1 MVVQCPGCRARFDT
15 SLLDFGEEVL
25 NPNISVVRKTTERSS
40 WAAIAEEIQSGHAYR
55 AVSVG
60 DEIPFRLKNGENV
73 VAVAA
78 HENPY
83 WNNSMA
89 FVIKECLKDR
99 CQMNATNTNR
109 GGYAATKMRKHLIED
124 IVPLLP
130 DELVSVIKPRTI
142 VQKYNPTDID
152 GLGAEYKSSDLI
164 WIPSRT
170 EIVGPHEYFK
180 DIDYG
185 DTHFDF
191 FINEKS
197 RVKMLG
203 DETYS
208 WWLRSAS
215 SGYTFYTVA
224 NSGGGTSNGASASN
238 GVVFGFLI

>member
-1 MVVQCPGCRARFDT
+1 MLVQCPNCRAQFDMGF
-15 SLLDFGEEVL
+15 DFGEEVL
-25 NPNISVVRKTTERSS
+25 NPSISVVRRKTERSS
-40 WAAIAEEIQSGHAYR
+40 WTALAEEIQNGYAYR

-60 DEIPFRLKNGENV
+60 DEIPFTLKNGENV
-73 VAVAA
+73 VAVAV

-83 WNNSMA
+83 WNNSTA

-109 GGYAATKMRKHLIED
+109 GGYAATKMRKHLIDD

-142 VQKYNPTDID
+142 IQKYNN
-152 GLGAEYKSSDLI
+152 AEYKSTDLI

-170 EIVGPHEYFK
+170 EIVGPHDYFK
-180 DIDYG
+180 DIDFG
-185 DTHFDF
+185 DIHFDF
-191 FINEKS
+191 FSDEKS

-203 DETYS
+203 DETYY
-208 WWLRSAS
+208 WWLRSAY
-215 SGYTFYTVA
+215 SGNGFYVVSGSG
-224 NSGGGTSNGASASN
+224 NSTNYSASTSG

>member
-1 MVVQCPGCRARFDT
+1 MRQLIDFKG
-15 SLLDFGEEVL
+15 LD
-25 NPNISVVRKTTERSS
+25 I
-40 WAAIAEEIQSGHAYR
+40 
-55 AVSVG
+55 
-60 DEIPFRLKNGENV
+60 D
-73 VAVAA
+73 
-78 HENPY
+78 
-83 WNNSMA
+83 
-89 FVIKECLKDR
+89 
-99 CQMNATNTNR
+99 
-109 GGYAATKMRKHLIED
+109 GYI
-124 IVPLLP
+124 
-130 DELVSVIKPRTI
+130 
-142 VQKYNPTDID
+142 YPTDID

-208 WWLRSAS
+208 WWLRSAYGGIYFGYVNLTGGYSTSGNAS
-215 SGYTFYTVA
+215 S
-224 NSGGGTSNGASASN
+224 SI